1 MTHPHRAPELR
12 PPCAPGTL
20 ARPTRA
26 GRARSGTDGVGRAPP
41 RRAATGDIGQEQ
53 RGDEEMPKMV
63 FVALQIFHT
72 VLPARSKYLGFSAQ
86 PPSCGARHERGR
98 AITTESRWLRP
109 RRSARRAPSQHGD
122 AASCQHTTS
131 AAAACR
137 RAHAGGVLDDCSA
150 RPDWGLRGVVTDG
163 HGAGWQ
169 ATALRRQEKRG
180 TGIPVL
186 GLS

>member
-1 MTHPHRAPELR
+1 
-12 PPCAPGTL
+12 
-20 ARPTRA
+20 
-26 GRARSGTDGVGRAPP
+26 
-41 RRAATGDIGQEQ
+41 
-53 RGDEEMPKMV
+53 MV

-98 AITTESRWLRP
+98 ANNPQKVWGFGHVT
-109 RRSARRAPSQHGD
+109 QHGVHHHIMGMRPHV
-122 AASCQHTTS
+122 SHTTS

-137 RAHAGGVLDDCSA
+137 RAHAGRVLDDCSA
-150 RPDWGLRGVVTDG
+150 LPDWRLRGAVTDG

-169 ATALRRQEKRG
+169 ATALRPQEKRR